1 MNCYFYETLF
11 HDILKVV
18 IKMSIMTQL
27 EFELEFSESE
37 KEIARYILN
46 HGDDVLSMSVKQLA
60 KQTYTSPATI
70 VRLCKKI
77 GLEGYNDFKIK
88 YSAELQY
95 DLQRTD
101 RIDVNFPFD
110 KDDSHPIICH
120 KLASLS
126 QEVIADTIQLIDFH
140 QLDKI
145 VDLLYQY
152 HDIDI
157 YGSGNSL
164 LAAMSF
170 QHKMMRIARNINL
183 KVLHGEQVFM
193 SYNSNPNRIGM
204 IISYSGETNELIQVA
219 QTLKE
224 KKTPIIV
231 FTSVGDN
238 RLSHYADYV
247 LNIGSREK
255 IFTKIAPFASQVS
268 MEYLLNVIFSC
279 IFQKDYEQNIQNKIG
294 YDKKNDSRHPLSSP
308 VTD

>member
-1 MNCYFYETLF
+1 
-11 HDILKVV
+11 
-18 IKMSIMTQL
+18 MTQL

-46 HGDDVLSMSVKQLA
+46 HGDNVLSMSVKELA
-60 KQTYTSPATI
+60 KNTYTSPATI

-95 DLQRTD
+95 DLHHSN
-101 RIDVNFPFD
+101 RIDVNFPFEK
-110 KDDSHPIICH
+110 KDTHPMICH

-126 QEVIADTIQLIDFH
+126 EEVIADTIKLIDFE
-140 QLDKI
+140 QLEKI
-145 VDLLYQY
+145 VDLLYQS

-170 QHKMMRIARNINL
+170 QHKMMRIARNVNL
-183 KVLHGEQVFM
+183 KALHGEQVFL
-193 SYNSNPNRIGM
+193 SYNSDEKRIAV
-204 IISYSGETNELIQVA
+204 IISYSGETHDLIQIA
-219 QTLKE
+219 QILKE

-231 FTSVGDN
+231 LTSIGDN
-238 RLSHYADYV
+238 HLSHYADYI

-279 IFQKDYEQNIQNKIG
+279 IFQKDYDQNIQNKIS

-308 VTD
+308 ISD

>member
-1 MNCYFYETLF
+1 
-11 HDILKVV
+11 
-18 IKMSIMTQL
+18 MSIMTQL

-46 HGDDVLSMSVKQLA
+46 HGDNVLSMSVKELA
-60 KQTYTSPATI
+60 KNTYTSPATI

-95 DLQRTD
+95 DLHHSN
-101 RIDVNFPFD
+101 RIDVNFPFEK
-110 KDDSHPIICH
+110 KDTHPMICH

-126 QEVIADTIQLIDFH
+126 EEVIADTIKLIDFE
-140 QLDKI
+140 QLEKI
-145 VDLLYQY
+145 VDLLYQS

-170 QHKMMRIARNINL
+170 QHKMMRIARNVNL
-183 KVLHGEQVFM
+183 KALHGEQVFL
-193 SYNSNPNRIGM
+193 SYNSDEKRIAV
-204 IISYSGETNELIQVA
+204 IISYSGETHDLIQIA
-219 QTLKE
+219 QILKE

-231 FTSVGDN
+231 LTSIGDN
-238 RLSHYADYV
+238 HLSHYADYI

-279 IFQKDYEQNIQNKIG
+279 IFQKDYDQNIQNKIS

-308 VTD
+308 ISD

>member
-1 MNCYFYETLF
+1 
-11 HDILKVV
+11 
-18 IKMSIMTQL
+18 MSIMTQL

-46 HGDDVLSMSVKQLA
+46 HRDDVLSMSVKELA
-60 KQTYTSPATI
+60 KNTYTSPATI

-95 DLQRTD
+95 DLHHSN
-101 RIDVNFPFD
+101 RIDVNFPFEK
-110 KDDSHPIICH
+110 KDTHPMICH

-126 QEVIADTIQLIDFH
+126 EEVIADTIKLIDFE
-140 QLDKI
+140 QLEKI
-145 VDLLYQY
+145 VDLLYQS

-170 QHKMMRIARNINL
+170 QHKMMRIARNVNL
-183 KVLHGEQVFM
+183 KALHGEQVFL
-193 SYNSNPNRIGM
+193 SYNSDEKRIAV
-204 IISYSGETNELIQVA
+204 IISYSGETHDLIQIA
-219 QTLKE
+219 QILKE

-231 FTSVGDN
+231 LTSIGDN
-238 RLSHYADYV
+238 HLSHYADYI

-279 IFQKDYEQNIQNKIG
+279 IFQKDYDQNIQNKIS

-308 VTD
+308 VSD

>member
-1 MNCYFYETLF
+1 
-11 HDILKVV
+11 
-18 IKMSIMTQL
+18 MSIMTQL
-27 EFELEFSESE
+27 EFELEFSDSE

-60 KQTYTSPATI
+60 QHTYTSPATI

-77 GLEGYNDFKIK
+77 GLDGYNDFKIK

-95 DLQRTD
+95 DLHHTD

-110 KDDSHPIICH
+110 KEDSYPIICH
-120 KLASLS
+120 KLATLS
-126 QEVIADTIQLIDFH
+126 QEVIADTIKLIDFQ
-140 QLDKI
+140 QLEHI
-145 VDLLYQY
+145 IDLIYQY
-152 HDIDI
+152 PTIDI

-170 QHKMMRIARNINL
+170 QHKMMRISRDVNL
-183 KVLHGEQVFM
+183 RVLHGEQIFM
-193 SYNSNPNRIGM
+193 SYNTNHDRIAM
-204 IISYSGETNELIQVA
+204 IISYSGETNEVIQIA

-224 KKTPIIV
+224 KKTPLIV
-231 FTSVGDN
+231 LTSIGDN
-238 RLSHYADYV
+238 RLSHYADYI

-255 IFTKIAPFASQVS
+255 IFTKIAPFASQAS
-268 MEYLLNVIFSC
+268 MEYLMNVIFSG
-279 IFQKDYEQNIQNKIG
+279 IFQKDYEENIQNKIS

>member
-1 MNCYFYETLF
+1 
-11 HDILKVV
+11 
-18 IKMSIMTQL
+18 MSIITQL

-46 HGDDVLSMSVKQLA
+46 HGDDVLSMSVKELA
-60 KQTYTSPATI
+60 KNTYTSPATI

-95 DLQRTD
+95 DLHHSN
-101 RIDVNFPFD
+101 RIDVNFPFEK
-110 KDDSHPIICH
+110 KDTHPMICH

-126 QEVIADTIQLIDFH
+126 EEVIADTIKLIDFE
-140 QLDKI
+140 QLEKI
-145 VDLLYQY
+145 VDLLYQS

-170 QHKMMRIARNINL
+170 QHKMMRIARNVNL
-183 KVLHGEQVFM
+183 KALHGEQVFL
-193 SYNSNPNRIGM
+193 SYNSDEKRIAV
-204 IISYSGETNELIQVA
+204 IISYSGETHDLIQIA
-219 QTLKE
+219 QILKE

-231 FTSVGDN
+231 LTSIGDN
-238 RLSHYADYV
+238 HLSHYADYI

-279 IFQKDYEQNIQNKIG
+279 IFQKDYDQNIQNKIS

-308 VTD
+308 VSD

>member
-1 MNCYFYETLF
+1 
-11 HDILKVV
+11 
-18 IKMSIMTQL
+18 MTQL

-46 HGDDVLSMSVKQLA
+46 HGDDVLSMSVKELA
-60 KQTYTSPATI
+60 KNTYTSPATI

-95 DLQRTD
+95 DLHHSN
-101 RIDVNFPFD
+101 RIDVNFPFEK
-110 KDDSHPIICH
+110 KDTHPMICH

-126 QEVIADTIQLIDFH
+126 EEVIADTIKLIDFD
-140 QLDKI
+140 QLEKI
-145 VDLLYQY
+145 VDLLYQS

-170 QHKMMRIARNINL
+170 QHKMMRIARNVNL
-183 KVLHGEQVFM
+183 KALHGEQVFL
-193 SYNSNPNRIGM
+193 SYNSDEKRIAV
-204 IISYSGETNELIQVA
+204 IISYSGETHDLIQIA
-219 QTLKE
+219 QILKE

-231 FTSVGDN
+231 LTSIGDN
-238 RLSHYADYV
+238 HLSHYADYI

-279 IFQKDYEQNIQNKIG
+279 IFQKDYDQNIQNKIS

-308 VTD
+308 VSD